1 MPHDTPHARI
11 SRQLL
16 LILATVFLNIMG
28 LGLIL
33 PVLPFYAT
41 EYGADGAHV
50 GLLFTAFSGMQFL
63 ASPVFGALS
72 DRYGRRPIILFGV
85 LGQVLAYLV
94 MGFATSLG
102 MLFASRIFAGLTAG
116 NISATQAYVAD
127 ITRPEDRTRAYGLV
141 GAAFGAGLLF
151 GPALGGG
158 LSLIDSRAP
167 AFGAAA
173 LLAIN
178 LLLGSLLLSESLP
191 RDRRSAKPL
200 VKQINPLGVLLPLIA
215 RRPLRGP
222 LLATLLLNIALT
234 GFQANFAV
242 FAGSKFGFRPTDVS
256 AIFVA
261 TGLANILVQLV
272 LVPRLSSRL
281 SDAVLVE
288 TGAVADVAGNLA
300 TALATA
306 PAMLWGSL
314 PTMTGGYSLA
324 RGPLTS
330 LVTKL
335 VAPYEQGM
343 ANGAIQATIS
353 LAGVIGPLWA
363 GFAFEVLDPTAPYW
377 TSAVFVVLAMVAIV
391 LRTRPAPVAVPAPQ
405 TLAPLTQMARPQR
418 LPQIAPLVTAA
429 AQPDP
434 VLQGSLAGLGLV
446 PLLQF
451 LRTAQKAGCLN
462 LSRNGWSGRLWLDRG
477 RVVAASFGLDSG
489 MAALDAILL
498 TLSEA
503 NFAFVDEVNGVEDLA
518 SLSVDVDSLETC
530 QTMRGGQRELAGAIL
545 AAGAVPRVVLGAAD
559 ERHDPTE
566 LVLRMG
572 TLHTLLAVDGERT
585 VEELS
590 HESSAQVLLD
600 LAVLVDLGLIDF
612 DVRPSRSVQLVG

>member
-33 PVLPFYAT
+33 PILPFYAT

-85 LGQVLAYLV
+85 LGQVLAYLL

-200 VKQINPLGVLLPLIA
+200 VKQINPVGVLLPLIA

-222 LLATLLLNIALT
+222 LLATLLLNMRSR
-234 GFQANFAV
+234 V
-242 FAGSKFGFRPTDVS
+242 SRPTS
-256 AIFVA
+256 PC
-261 TGLANILVQLV
+261 L
-272 LVPRLSSRL
+272 
-281 SDAVLVE
+281 
-288 TGAVADVAGNLA
+288 
-300 TALATA
+300 
-306 PAMLWGSL
+306 PAA
-314 PTMTGGYSLA
+314 SLA
-324 RGPLTS
+324 
-330 LVTKL
+330 
-335 VAPYEQGM
+335 
-343 ANGAIQATIS
+343 
-353 LAGVIGPLWA
+353 
-363 GFAFEVLDPTAPYW
+363 
-377 TSAVFVVLAMVAIV
+377 
-391 LRTRPAPVAVPAPQ
+391 
-405 TLAPLTQMARPQR
+405 
-418 LPQIAPLVTAA
+418 
-429 AQPDP
+429 
-434 VLQGSLAGLGLV
+434 
-446 PLLQF
+446 
-451 LRTAQKAGCLN
+451 
-462 LSRNGWSGRLWLDRG
+462 
-477 RVVAASFGLDSG
+477 
-489 MAALDAILL
+489 
-498 TLSEA
+498 
-503 NFAFVDEVNGVEDLA
+503 
-518 SLSVDVDSLETC
+518 
-530 QTMRGGQRELAGAIL
+530 
-545 AAGAVPRVVLGAAD
+545 
-559 ERHDPTE
+559 
-566 LVLRMG
+566 
-572 TLHTLLAVDGERT
+572 
-585 VEELS
+585 
-590 HESSAQVLLD
+590 SAQLTYRQSSWR
-600 LAVLVDLGLIDF
+600 LAWQTSWFSLCWCRG
-612 DVRPSRSVQLVG
+612 